1 MAREDSK
8 VVVTTIADLEF
19 RDDQRDERVA
29 LQSSKSGI
37 TTSCSAETGKDISE
51 FEGNCGS
58 GFGNGESAARI
69 IQSDFRQQQRSLDGG
84 GGNSVS
90 SSLFPDIN
98 PVEQLGHHEN
108 HQQPFLMLPPL
119 GSQSTQGQR

>member
-1 MAREDSK
+1 MTREDSK

-37 TTSCSAETGKDISE
+37 TSSCSQETGKDISE
-51 FEGNCGS
+51 FEGSHGS
-58 GFGNGESAARI
+58 GFGSGESARI
-69 IQSDFRQQQRSLDGG
+69 IQQDFRQQHSLDGG
-84 GGNSVS
+84 SAVPS
-90 SSLFPDIN
+90 PMFPDIN
-98 PVEQLGHHEN
+98 PVDQLGHHES

-119 GSQSTQGQR
+119 GQGTQGRGE